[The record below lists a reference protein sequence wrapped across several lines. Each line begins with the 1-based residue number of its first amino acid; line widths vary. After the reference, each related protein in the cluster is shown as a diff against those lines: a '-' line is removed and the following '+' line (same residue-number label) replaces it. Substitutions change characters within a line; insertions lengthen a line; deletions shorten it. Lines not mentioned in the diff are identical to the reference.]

1 MSLPDQNSQLSDIAP
16 NHSDNSDSQQS
27 ELLKL
32 RELLL
37 GEEYEQ
43 LQDLHDQIK
52 DPERYTDSV
61 ANVLSEAIKLRS
73 AKDKTLT
80 SALMPNV
87 EEAIQI
93 SVKKD
98 SRPLVEAIFP
108 IIGPAIRKSISEAIS
123 SMLKNMNDLVEQ
135 SLSVKSIKWRLE
147 AKRTGK
153 SYAEIA
159 LLRTLDYQVEQ
170 VFLIHRETGLLLHHL
185 VSDRAVI
192 NDPDMVS
199 GMLTA
204 IQDFIADSFNV
215 DQGEGLK
222 SMALGELQ
230 VFIEQGPRA
239 VIAAVVIGN
248 PPSDLGV
255 TLKEALES
263 IHAELALPLAEY
275 QGDNAPFE
283 EAYTSLHNCL
293 RSQAKEEQIVV
304 EENKKRKWLPWLF
317 AGAAIIVLFYWGIS
331 SYLIQ
336 RDWTKIVD
344 KLESEPGLIIISKDK
359 TDGQYRIQGLR
370 DPLARSPELVI
381 SQQLREKI
389 DIQWDWQPYMSM
401 SQEFILLRAKQLLGE
416 PDRVSIVIKQ
426 GVLQVSGVVA
436 QSWIDKLQRRTP
448 HFLGINEID
457 ITKLK
462 SIESYQNEFKQH
474 QDTLNSLTI
483 YFESGASIIAKEES
497 DKLQLMH
504 TAIQGMIINAD
515 IIPYQFNV
523 QIKGH
528 TDNAGSE
535 EQNRLL
541 SQARAD
547 SVLAEINKQS
557 YKKNLFISQGM
568 GAKEIH
574 SAIAEGKTKSSQL
587 RRVTFK
593 VTILEKSK

>member
-1 MSLPDQNSQLSDIAP
+1 MSLPDQNSQLSDIAQS
-16 NHSDNSDSQQS
+16 HSDNSDSQQS

-43 LQDLHDQIK
+43 LQDLYEKIN

-61 ANVLSEAIKLRS
+61 AKVLSEAIKLRS
-73 AKDKTLT
+73 AKDNTLT

-170 VFLIHRETGLLLHHL
+170 VFLIHRESGLLLQHL
-185 VSDRAVI
+185 VSERAVI

-255 TLKEALES
+255 TLKEALET
-263 IHAELALPLAEY
+263 IHAELALPLAKY
-275 QGDNAPFE
+275 QGDNTPFE
-283 EAYTSLHNCL
+283 EAYVPLQSCL
-293 RSQAKEEQIVV
+293 RSQAKEELVV
-304 EENKKRKWLPWLF
+304 EDNKKPKWLPWIF
-317 AGAAIIVLFYWGIS
+317 ASVAAILLIYWAVTA
-331 SYLIQ
+331 YLTQ
-336 RDWTKIVD
+336 RDWTTIVD

-359 TDGQYRIQGLR
+359 DDGQYRIKGLR
-370 DPLARSPELVI
+370 DPLARSPELII

-389 DIQWDWQPYMSM
+389 DLKWDWQPYMSM
-401 SQEFILLRAKQLLGE
+401 SQDFILLRAKQLLGE
-416 PDRVSIVIKQ
+416 PDRVNITVKQ
-426 GVLQVSGVVA
+426 GVLQVSGLAA
-436 QSWIDKLQRRTP
+436 QSWIDKLQQRAP
-448 HFLGINEID
+448 HILGINDID
-457 ITKLK
+457 ISKLK

-474 QDTLNSLTI
+474 QDTLNALTI
-483 YFESGASIIAKEES
+483 YFESGAPTIAKEES

-504 TAIQGMIINAD
+504 TAIKGMILNAD
-515 IIPYQFNV
+515 IIPYQFNI

-547 SVLAEINKQS
+547 SILAEINKQP
-557 YKKNLFISQGM
+557 YKQSLFIAQGV
-568 GAKEIH
+568 GAQEIH
-574 SAIAEGKTKSSQL
+574 NAIAEGKTKSSQL

>member
-1 MSLPDQNSQLSDIAP
+1 MSLPDQNSQLSDIAQ

-43 LQDLHDQIK
+43 LQDLYEQIN

-61 ANVLSEAIKLRS
+61 AKVLSEAIKLRS
-73 AKDKTLT
+73 AKDNTLT

-170 VFLIHRETGLLLHHL
+170 VFLIHRESGLLLQHL
-185 VSDRAVI
+185 VSERAVI

-255 TLKEALES
+255 TLKEALET
-263 IHAELALPLAEY
+263 IHAELALPLAKY
-275 QGDNAPFE
+275 QGDNTPFE
-283 EAYTSLHNCL
+283 EAYVPLQSCL
-293 RSQAKEEQIVV
+293 RSQAKEELVV
-304 EENKKRKWLPWLF
+304 EDNKKPKWLPWLF
-317 AGAAIIVLFYWGIS
+317 VSVAAILLIYWAVTA
-331 SYLIQ
+331 YLTQ
-336 RDWTKIVD
+336 RDWTTIVD
-344 KLESEPGLIIISKDK
+344 KLESEPGLIVISKDK
-359 TDGQYRIQGLR
+359 DDGQYRIKGLR
-370 DPLARSPELVI
+370 DPLARSPELII

-389 DIQWDWQPYMSM
+389 DLKWDWQPYMSM
-401 SQEFILLRAKQLLGE
+401 SQDFILLRAKQLLGE
-416 PDRVSIVIKQ
+416 PDRVNITVKQ
-426 GVLQVSGVVA
+426 GVLQVSGLAA
-436 QSWIDKLQRRTP
+436 QSWIDKLQQRAP
-448 HFLGINEID
+448 HILGINDID
-457 ITKLK
+457 ISKLK

-474 QDTLNSLTI
+474 QDTLNALTI
-483 YFESGASIIAKEES
+483 YFESGASTIAKEES

-504 TAIQGMIINAD
+504 AAIKGMILNAD
-515 IIPYQFNV
+515 IIPYQFNI

-541 SQARAD
+541 SQTRAD
-547 SVLAEINKQS
+547 SILAEINKQP
-557 YKKNLFISQGM
+557 YKQSLFIAQGV
-568 GAKEIH
+568 GAQEIH
-574 SAIAEGKTKSSQL
+574 NAIAKGKTKSSQL

>member
-1 MSLPDQNSQLSDIAP
+1 MSLPDQKSQLSDIAQ

-43 LQDLHDQIK
+43 LQDLHDQFNN
-52 DPERYTDSV
+52 PERYTDSV
-61 ANVLSEAIKLRS
+61 AKVLSEAIRLRS
-73 AKDKTLT
+73 ARDKSLT

-123 SMLKNMNDLVEQ
+123 GMLKNINDLVEQ

-170 VFLIHRETGLLLHHL
+170 VFLIHRESGLLLHHL

-255 TLKEALES
+255 TLKEALET
-263 IHAELALPLAEY
+263 IHAELALPLADY
-275 QGDNAPFE
+275 QGDNTPFE
-283 EAYTSLHNCL
+283 EAYTPLQNCL
-293 RSQAKEEQIVV
+293 RSQAKEEQVVV
-304 EENKKRKWLPWLF
+304 EESKKRKWLPWVF
-317 AGAAIIVLFYWGIS
+317 ASIAIILLFYWGVS

-344 KLESEPGLIIISKDK
+344 TLESEPGLIIISKGKDE
-359 TDGQYRIQGLR
+359 GQYRIKGLR
-370 DPLARSPELVI
+370 DPLARSPELII
-381 SQQLREKI
+381 SQQLREKM
-389 DIQWDWQPYMSM
+389 DIQWDWQPYISM
-401 SQEFILLRAKQLLGE
+401 SQDFILLRAKQLLGE
-416 PDRVSIVIKQ
+416 PDRVNISLKQ

-436 QSWIDKLQRRTP
+436 QNWIDRLQRRAP
-448 HFLGINEID
+448 HILGISDID
-457 ITKLK
+457 ISKLK
-462 SIESYQNEFKQH
+462 AIESYQNNFKQH
-474 QDTLNSLTI
+474 QDTLNALTI
-483 YFESGASIIAKEES
+483 YFESGASTIAKEEI

-504 TAIQGMIINAD
+504 TAIQEMISNAD

-547 SVLAEINKQS
+547 SVLAEINKQP
-557 YKKNLFISQGM
+557 YKRNLFISRGV

-574 SAIAEGKTKSSQL
+574 QAIAKGKTRSSQL